1 MPTRLDLPP
10 AVSAS
15 GVVAVL
21 RAAHAD
27 RYPPVVEVLAENG
40 VHAIEV
46 TMSTPGTLDAVEVLR
61 ARISGSGAAVG
72 VGTVTDADTAR
83 RVVEVGGEFVV
94 TPTTDP
100 EVVRIAVEAGI
111 AVYPGALTPTEV
123 LAGWRA
129 GATAVKLF
137 PASTVGPPYLG
148 HLRGPF
154 PQIPILPSGG
164 FGVPEIPEW
173 IGAGAVAVS
182 MGSSLIGDAL
192 RGGSLTDLARRCRD
206 AVDAVRKARS

>member
-1 MPTRLDLPP
+1 MATRLDLPP
-10 AVSAS
+10 SV
-15 GVVAVL
+15 GVHGVIAVL

-27 RYPPVVEVLAENG
+27 RYAPVVDVLAENG
-40 VHAIEV
+40 VHAIEL
-46 TMSTPGTLDAVEVLR
+46 TMSTPGTLTAVAALR
-61 ARISGSGAAVG
+61 DRIAGSGAALG

-83 RVVEVGGEFVV
+83 QVVELGGEFVV

-100 EVVRIAVEAGI
+100 DVVRVAVDAGLP
-111 AVYPGALTPTEV
+111 VYPGALTPTEV
-123 LAGWRA
+123 LTGWQA

-137 PASTVGPPYLG
+137 PASTVGPEYLG

-154 PQIPILPSGG
+154 PQIPVLPSGG
-164 FGVPEIPEW
+164 FGIPEIPAW

-192 RGGSLTDLARRCRD
+192 RGGSLAELARRCRD
-206 AVDAVRKARS
+206 AVDAVRQARS

>member
-1 MPTRLDLPP
+1 
-10 AVSAS
+10 VSAP

-27 RYPPVVEVLAENG
+27 RYAPVVDVLVENG
-40 VHAIEV
+40 VHAIEA
-46 TMSTPGTLDAVEVLR
+46 TMSTPGTLDAVAALR
-61 ARISGSGAAVG
+61 ARITGSGAALG
-72 VGTVTDADTAR
+72 VGTVTDPDTAR
-83 RVVEVGGEFVV
+83 RVIEVGGEFIV

-100 EVVRIAVEAGI
+100 DVVRVAVGAGI
-111 AVYPGALTPTEV
+111 PVYPGALTPTEV

-137 PASTVGPPYLG
+137 PASTVGPAYLG

-154 PQIPILPSGG
+154 PEIPVLPSGG

-192 RGGSLTDLARRCRD
+192 RGGSLTDLARRCRN
-206 AVDAVRKARS
+206 AVDAVRKARA

>member
-1 MPTRLDLPP
+1 MATRLDLPP
-10 AVSAS
+10 SV
-15 GVVAVL
+15 GVHGVIAVL

-27 RYPPVVEVLAENG
+27 RYAPVVDVLAENG
-40 VHAIEV
+40 VHAIEL
-46 TMSTPGTLDAVEVLR
+46 TMSTPGTLAAVAALR
-61 ARISGSGAAVG
+61 DRLAGSGAALG

-83 RVVEVGGEFVV
+83 QVVELGGEFVV

-100 EVVRIAVEAGI
+100 DVVRVAVDAGLP
-111 AVYPGALTPTEV
+111 VYPGALTPTEV
-123 LAGWRA
+123 LTGWQA

-137 PASTVGPPYLG
+137 PASTVGPEYLG

-154 PQIPILPSGG
+154 PQIPVLPSGG
-164 FGVPEIPEW
+164 FGIPEIPAW

-192 RGGSLTDLARRCRD
+192 RGGSLAELARRCRD
-206 AVDAVRKARS
+206 AVDAVRQARS

>member
-10 AVSAS
+10 SVLEH

-27 RYPPVVEVLAENG
+27 RYAPVVDVLAENG
-40 VHAIEV
+40 VHAIEL
-46 TMSTPGTLDAVEVLR
+46 TMSTPGTPDAVADLR
-61 ARISGSGAAVG
+61 ARIAGSGAALG
-72 VGTVTDADTAR
+72 VGTVTDAETATT
-83 RVVEVGGEFVV
+83 VIDLGAEFVV
-94 TPTTDP
+94 TPTTETD
-100 EVVRIAVEAGI
+100 VVRVAVDRGVP
-111 AVYPGALTPTEV
+111 VYPGALSPTEV
-123 LAGWRA
+123 LAAWKA

-137 PASTVGPPYLG
+137 PASTVGPSYIG
-148 HLRGPF
+148 HLHGPF

-164 FGVPEIPEW
+164 FGIPDIPGW
-173 IGAGAVAVS
+173 VRAGAVAVS

-192 RGGSLTDLARRCRD
+192 SGGSLTDLAQRCRA